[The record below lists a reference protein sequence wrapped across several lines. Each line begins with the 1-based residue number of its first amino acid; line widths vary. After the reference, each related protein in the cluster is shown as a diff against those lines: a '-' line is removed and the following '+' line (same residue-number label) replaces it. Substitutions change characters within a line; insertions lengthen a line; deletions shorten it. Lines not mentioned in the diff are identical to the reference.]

1 MDYKVNY
8 ILLKKLKDFVTKK
21 LIQKPLEGLMVKRL
35 LLQVQKEILDRY
47 VLREWLR
54 KEQI

>member
-1 MDYKVNY
+1 MDYQVNY
-8 ILLKKLKDFVTKK
+8 ILLKKLKGFVTKK
-21 LIQKPLEGLMVKRL
+21 LIQKPMEGLMVKPL